1 MDLSCRFYGRIIS
14 MLFRLTLQNH
24 MTYRPQEH
32 EPGDFSSLPVGGEI
46 AFACNFRYE
55 DVIFTLD
62 RIWCGE
68 RSPLSAS
75 EKALLENGDALPE
88 RPGYTLEIPAGNYS
102 LLQLPP
108 AEDLPSLRRAAISA
122 AVSIAMTSHRILV
135 FPVIHGPGSVYNSLP
150 SPRNSDGCCVSSSLY
165 QHPTHSGQIP

>member
-1 MDLSCRFYGRIIS
+1 

-32 EPGDFSSLPVGGEI
+32 EPGDFSLLPVGGEI

-75 EKALLENGDALPE
+75 EKALLEKGDALPE

-122 AVSIAMTSHRILV
+122 AGTRRRGRLYVRFLRE
-135 FPVIHGPGSVYNSLP
+135 SVLECVMQIFVDESQLP
-150 SPRNSDGCCVSSSLY
+150 R
-165 QHPTHSGQIP
+165 QEE